1 MKTKLIFLLAILI
14 SAFFTSCN
22 RRTWPTDLGAA
33 SFASRNTWTI
43 SGNGITQIW
52 SDAVQ
57 TVYCSNKTSFENSN
71 LETENFN
78 TVNCRSNP
86 GFPGDLFS
94 WGAMFEIGYQLCP
107 RPWRVPT
114 QQDFVDLD
122 IIMGGTGN
130 FRIDENFV
138 NANYIERWGG
148 AVGSEGFSMGSTS
161 ASANYWAMRDT
172 NAEEGFFLRFDTFGR
187 ITPRGF
193 VIRSTSGFS
202 LRCIR

>member
-1 MKTKLIFLLAILI
+1 MKTKLILAFAIFVI
-14 SAFFTSCN
+14 VFFASCN
-22 RRTWPTDLGAA
+22 RRTWPTDLGTA

-57 TVYCSNKTSFENSN
+57 TVHCSNNTFFE
-71 LETENFN
+71 EAENFN

-86 GFPGDLFS
+86 GFPGDFFS

-114 QQDFVDLD
+114 RQDFIDLD
-122 IIMGGTGN
+122 VAMGGTGN

-138 NANYIERWGG
+138 TTNYIERWGG
-148 AVGSEGFSMGSTS
+148 AFGSDEVFLRGTAG
-161 ASANYWAMRDT
+161 AAANYWAMRDT
-172 NAEEGFFLRFDTFGR
+172 NIEEGFFLRFDTFGR